1 MDFKANI
8 PIYLQVIQDIKN
20 KIIKGELPLG
30 SKLPSSRELAVMYS
44 INPNTAARIYNE
56 LEASGISYTR
66 RGIGTFVT
74 DDETLIDRLRK
85 ELLENVIM
93 EFTEQ
98 VSILGYTKEE
108 IMNLLNTFYNEHP

>member
-8 PIYLQVIQDIKN
+8 PIYLQVIQDMKN

-56 LEASGISYTR
+56 LEASGIFYTR

-108 IMNLLNTFYNEHP
+108 IINLLNTFYKQHP

>member
-108 IMNLLNTFYNEHP
+108 IINLLNTFYKQHP